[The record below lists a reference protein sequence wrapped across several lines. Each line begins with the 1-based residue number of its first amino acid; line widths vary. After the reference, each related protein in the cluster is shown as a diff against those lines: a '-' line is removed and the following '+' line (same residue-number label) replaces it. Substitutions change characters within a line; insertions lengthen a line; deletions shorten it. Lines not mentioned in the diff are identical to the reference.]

1 MPTTKSNVWHSR
13 TEYIR
18 VCQSYVILCKI
29 CSKSY
34 LHPFKS
40 PLFQWYIFLIFL
52 KYLEPQKWATVEGY
66 GIQHFLHIGTP
77 QNTFYLYIC
86 TIHHIVVL
94 EESREVSK
102 KVKYIS
108 LECKMAVRMQSKR
121 ENTMMVPI
129 SQERVVI

>member
-18 VCQSYVILCKI
+18 MCQSYVILCRMYSI
-29 CSKSY
+29 LY
-34 LHPFKS
+34 LHPFKPIISVLKFS
-40 PLFQWYIFLIFL
+40 PVAETFGTT
-52 KYLEPQKWATVEGY
+52 KMGCRGRY

-121 ENTMMVPI
+121 ENTMMVPTF
-129 SQERVVI
+129 QERVVI